1 MCFLGE
7 RSDIP
12 EVLPLF
18 DVYVISSVREGL
30 PMALL
35 EALAASR
42 PVVATRVGGIPNV
55 IDHEKTGILVPPAS
69 PDDLAKGI
77 LRLLGSDELRHR
89 HGVQGHKVFEDR
101 FHARV
106 MAQRYEQLYLHARQ

>member
-35 EALAASR
+35 EALASSR

-55 IDHEKTGILVPPAS
+55 IDHLLDIVDEGEAS
-69 PDDLAKGI
+69 DSESL
-77 LRLLGSDELRHR
+77 
-89 HGVQGHKVFEDR
+89 
-101 FHARV
+101 
-106 MAQRYEQLYLHARQ
+106 